1 MGSLPKE
8 SKTAGA
14 DIFIAGS
21 GPVGCTFA
29 RTILDR
35 AEAAG
40 KRIHIY
46 MADVGSID
54 GRLIGGHLKN
64 DLRYQI
70 DSDLFS
76 HVIDAALQKV
86 SVAGKENRYSPYY
99 NPNQKEALNVP
110 DCAMTRTIGGMGT
123 HWTCACPRP
132 EPGERTESPL
142 SKGEFD
148 SLLKKAEDLLQ
159 VRDDQYDDQIRHIKV
174 KKHLEES
181 YDFKGRIR
189 DLPLAVKRDENHCV
203 TFGGPNTILGKWA
216 EPANCCTDPDCK
228 KNCLFSLRA
237 EHKVIKLKCRR
248 MSNFSYADEAVLLNL
263 RNNELVTV
271 VFNACVIA
279 LGAIGTPQLLLN
291 SDGIEADTIPSLGRH
306 LSEQSLWTCQVYL
319 KDKIREEIGD
329 EKPFP
334 NSEPQVNVKYTN
346 DRPWNGMVNRDAYI
360 YGGRHPNPNYDPKF
374 IVDLR
379 FYGKH
384 KIDRNNRVTFDKSD
398 LDIYGLPRATFE
410 VTRKEDDHE
419 MVEDMKRAA
428 SVLGEII
435 DPSEPKQQGT
445 TRIGRGGKDCEQ
457 HSVADENSLVH
468 NWTNLYVGGNGVIPD
483 ATACNPTLTSVAYA
497 IKSAEFI
504 ARTH

>member
-1 MGSLPKE
+1 MTLFFPPCPFQKRLELQESKLFQKGWDPRKRPVYRDYDAQGLANRYKVLSYCLLDCTRMGSLPKE

-54 GRLIGGHLKN
+54 GP
-64 DLRYQI
+64 
-70 DSDLFS
+70 

-248 MSNFSYADEAVLLNL
+248 MSNFSYANEAVLLNL

-306 LSEQSLWTCQVYL
+306 LSEQSLWTCQVWLYRSGTL
-319 KDKIREEIGD
+319 LLF
-329 EKPFP
+329 PF
-334 NSEPQVNVKYTN
+334 
-346 DRPWNGMVNRDAYI
+346 
-360 YGGRHPNPNYDPKF
+360 
-374 IVDLR
+374 
-379 FYGKH
+379 
-384 KIDRNNRVTFDKSD
+384 
-398 LDIYGLPRATFE
+398 
-410 VTRKEDDHE
+410 TRKEDDHE

-504 ARTH
+504 ASTH